1 MTEFESLRTSFNDV
15 ADLYDEVRSGYQIE
29 VINEIVAFADLPV
42 TGRILEIG
50 CGTGQI
56 TVPFALRGY
65 PILALEPGAALAALA
80 VRKCQPYENVKIL
93 RMSFEEWPV
102 QFDSF
107 DLVLSAQAFHWIEPY
122 SGCEKAAKALHHG
135 GSIALVWINDLSQGT
150 SIYKSTRA
158 IYDKFLPAQ
167 RSNDSARTT
176 IHEILHCSKAFE
188 NVLEIRFPGEKTY
201 PGSEYLKLMNT
212 FSDHQRLP
220 EPSKALFFQAIAEV
234 INREGGTVTKKHET
248 QILLARRT

>member
-15 ADLYDEVRSGYQIE
+15 AVLYDEVRPGYQVE
-29 VINEIVAFADLPV
+29 VINEIVAFANLPA

-65 PILALEPGAALAALA
+65 PVLALEPGAALAALA
-80 VRKCQPYENVKIL
+80 VRKCEPHENVKIL
-93 RMSFEEWPV
+93 TMSFEEWPV
-102 QFDSF
+102 QLESF

-122 SGCEKAAKALHHG
+122 SGCEKAAKTLRNG
-135 GSIALVWINDLSQGT
+135 GSIALVWNNDISQGT
-150 SIYKSTRA
+150 SFYQSTQV
-158 IYDKFLPAQ
+158 IYDQFLPAKG
-167 RSNDSARTT
+167 STDSTRTT
-176 IHEILHCSKAFE
+176 IRETLHRSKAFE
-188 NVLEIRFPGEKTY
+188 NVREIRFPWERAY
-201 PGSEYLKLMNT
+201 PGSEYLKLLNT

-220 EPSKALFFQAIAEV
+220 EPSKTLFFQAIAEV
-234 INREGGTVTKKHET
+234 INRAGGVVTRKHET